1 MRNGELSEHSAFCN
15 PHSAFE
21 MVVEFTD
28 TEFMICIAARL
39 LEDRKTVFVGWGM
52 PQLVAMLAERLYTP
66 QLVQVFEFGA
76 VGPQSLTPFV
86 RGTMGGPTNVYRSLQ
101 WSNMNWAFSYAV
113 TGYIDYGMIGAAQV
127 DAYGNVNSTMLGGT
141 YDRPDRRFP
150 GSGGGNEVASLCW
163 RTILVLKHEPRRF
176 VDKLDFMTSPG
187 YLDGPGAREKAGLP
201 RDSGPWRV
209 VTSKATFGFDGE
221 TKRLTLLGV
230 LKGLTPPEV
239 LDGMEFRPH
248 IAERVEQLG
257 PPTDDEIRVLR
268 QEIDPSGIIIRGE
281 KIRAAR

>member
-1 MRNGELSEHSAFCN
+1 MGQTA
-15 PHSAFE
+15 
-21 MVVEFTD
+21 EFTD
-28 TEFMICIAARL
+28 TEFMICSAARL

-101 WSNMNWAFSYAV
+101 WSNMNWAFSYAA
-113 TGYIDYGMIGAAQV
+113 TGYLDYGMIGAAQI
-127 DAYGNVNSTMLGGT
+127 DAYGNVNSTLLGGT
-141 YDRPDRRFP
+141 YERPGRRFP

-163 RTILVLKHEPRRF
+163 KTILVMKHEPRRF
-176 VDKLDFMTSPG
+176 VERLDFMTSPG
-187 YLDGPGAREKAGLP
+187 YLNGPGGREQAGLP
-201 RDSGPWRV
+201 RNSGPWRV
-209 VTSKATFGFDGE
+209 VTSRALFGFDEE
-221 TKRLTLLGV
+221 TKRLKLLGA
-230 LKGLTPPEV
+230 LKGLSGAEV
-239 LDGMEFRPH
+239 VQGMEFRPLE
-248 IAERVEQLG
+248 AERVEELA
-257 PPTDDEIRVLR
+257 PPTEDELRVLH